1 MMGTFSPMSSTGVP
15 YMGTFSPMS
24 SMGFLMMGT
33 FSPMSS
39 MGVPYDGY
47 LLSYEWYG
55 GSL

>member
-1 MMGTFSPMSSTGVP
+1 
-15 YMGTFSPMS
+15 
-24 SMGFLMMGT
+24 MMGT

-39 MGVPYDGY
+39 MEVPYDGY